1 MSRSTRWSLACFL
14 AAGMLAAPA
23 SASDPMGVY
32 CIVDKVVLEPADCP
46 DRAQVWG
53 ACAIADRNFANGSFS
68 APAKGFFYYSI
79 PAGREEIVRA
89 EWNDLRQA
97 AGKGQLVGYGRRYY
111 PAGRF
116 RGVGDSVDAPDPYP
130 IHLGVVNFGAQIP
143 GHLRELADALKL
155 AARTR

>member
-1 MSRSTRWSLACFL
+1 MSRASRWSCACLLSAGVL
-14 AAGMLAAPA
+14 AASA

-32 CIVDKVVLEPADCP
+32 CIVDKVVLEPPDCA

-53 ACAIADRNFANGSFS
+53 ACAIADRNAANGSFGP
-68 APAKGFFYYSI
+68 PAKGFFYYSI

-97 AGKGQLVGYGRRYY
+97 SGKGQMVGYGRRYY

-116 RGVGDSVDAPDPYP
+116 RTIADPVESPDPYP
-130 IHLGVVNFGAQIP
+130 IHLGVVNFGAQVP
-143 GHLRELADALKL
+143 GHLRELAAALKL
-155 AARTR
+155 TARTR